1 MQRPAARFMSALAMV
16 MAAALGTVSCG
27 SPNRAGLAAQGQPQP
42 PGASPSP
49 GSGTPADPSAPASGP
64 SGSSGSS
71 PGSPGSHRG
80 GPHGRTVAK
89 RHRGPCAGLDWQEVT
104 ASKPRVMAVPP
115 VPLAT
120 SIRMGTHPSCRY
132 DRLVIHFTG
141 RVPGYEV
148 RYVSA
153 RAAGQA
159 ARRLAHRGDR
169 FLLVTLHPAQAHDH
183 HGRQM
188 IKPFSRAAPYPL
200 LRGYAVVSDFEGALI
215 MVAVVH
221 RTRPFR
227 VGVLHER
234 LYVDVHR

>member
-16 MAAALGTVSCG
+16 LAAALGTVSCG
-27 SPNRAGLAAQGQPQP
+27 SPNRAGLAAQGQPQS
-42 PGASPSP
+42 PGASPRP
-49 GSGTPADPSAPASGP
+49 GRSTPADPPAP
-64 SGSSGSS
+64 SSGRSTGRS
-71 PGSPGSHRG
+71 PSPPGSHRG

-89 RHRGPCAGLDWQEVT
+89 RHRGPCAGLSWQEVT

-120 SIRMGTHPSCRY
+120 SIRLGTHPSCRY

-153 RAAGQA
+153 KAAGRA

-169 FLLVTLHPAQAHDH
+169 FLLITLHPAQAHDH
-183 HGRQM
+183 RGTQM
-188 IKPFSRAAPYPL
+188 IKPFSRTAPYPL

-227 VGVLHER
+227 VGILHER

>member
-16 MAAALGTVSCG
+16 LAAALGTVSCG
-27 SPNRAGLAAQGQPQP
+27 SPNRAGLAAQGQPQS
-42 PGASPSP
+42 PGASPRP
-49 GSGTPADPSAPASGP
+49 GSSTPADPPAP
-64 SGSSGSS
+64 S
-71 PGSPGSHRG
+71 PGRSPSPPRSHRG

-89 RHRGPCAGLDWQEVT
+89 RHRGPCAGLSWQEVT

-120 SIRMGTHPSCRY
+120 SIRVGTHPSCRY

-153 RAAGQA
+153 KAAGRA
-159 ARRLAHRGDR
+159 ARRLARRGDR
-169 FLLVTLHPAQAHDH
+169 FLLITLHPAQAHDH
-183 HGRQM
+183 RGRQM
-188 IKPFSRAAPYPL
+188 IKPFARTAPYPL

-227 VGVLHER
+227 VGILHER

>member
-1 MQRPAARFMSALAMV
+1 MQRPAARFISALAMV
-16 MAAALGTVSCG
+16 MAAALGAVSCG
-27 SPNRAGLAAQGQPQP
+27 SPNRAGLAAQGQPQ
-42 PGASPSP
+42 SP
-49 GSGTPADPSAPASGP
+49 GSSPRPGSSSPADPPASSPAPTRP
-64 SGSSGSS
+64 SGSAS
-71 PGSPGSHRG
+71 PPASHRG

-89 RHRGPCAGLDWQEVT
+89 RHRGPCAGLSWQKVT
-104 ASKPRVMAVPP
+104 ASKPRLMAVPP

-120 SIRMGTHPSCRY
+120 SIRLGTHPSCRY

-153 RAAGQA
+153 RAAGPA

-169 FLLVTLHPAQAHDH
+169 FLLITLHPAQAHDH
-183 HGRQM
+183 RGRQM
-188 IKPFSRAAPYPL
+188 IRPFARTAPYPL

-221 RTRPFR
+221 KTRPFR
-227 VGVLHER
+227 VGILHER

>member
-1 MQRPAARFMSALAMV
+1 MQRPAARFISTLAMV
-16 MAAALGTVSCG
+16 MAAALGAVSCG
-27 SPNRAGLAAQGQPQP
+27 SPNRAGLAAQGQPQ
-42 PGASPSP
+42 SP
-49 GSGTPADPSAPASGP
+49 GSSPRPGSSAPADPPASSPAPTGP
-64 SGSSGSS
+64 SGSAS
-71 PGSPGSHRG
+71 PPASHRG
-80 GPHGRTVAK
+80 RPHGRTVAK
-89 RHRGPCAGLDWQEVT
+89 RHRGPCAGLSWQKVT
-104 ASKPRVMAVPP
+104 ASKPRVMPVPP

-120 SIRMGTHPSCRY
+120 SIRLGTHPSCRY

-153 RAAGQA
+153 KAAGPA

-169 FLLVTLHPAQAHDH
+169 FLLITLHPAQAHDH
-183 HGRQM
+183 RGRQM
-188 IKPFSRAAPYPL
+188 IKPFARTAPYPL

-221 RTRPFR
+221 STRPFR
-227 VGVLHER
+227 VGILHER

>member
-1 MQRPAARFMSALAMV
+1 MQRPAARFIPVLAMV
-16 MAAALGTVSCG
+16 MAVALGTVSCG

-42 PGASPSP
+42 GSSPRPGSSSPASPSASP
-49 GSGTPADPSAPASGP
+49 EPSGP
-64 SGSSGSS
+64 SGSAS
-71 PGSPGSHRG
+71 PPASHRG
-80 GPHGRTVAK
+80 GSHGRTVAK
-89 RHRGPCAGLDWQEVT
+89 RHRGPCAGLSWQQVT
-104 ASKPRVMAVPP
+104 VSKPRVMPVPP

-120 SIRMGTHPSCRY
+120 SIRLGTHPSCRY

-153 RAAGQA
+153 SAAGPA
-159 ARRLAHRGDR
+159 ARRLARRGDR
-169 FLLVTLHPAQAHDH
+169 FLLITLHPAQAHDH
-183 HGRQM
+183 RGTQM
-188 IKPFSRAAPYPL
+188 IKPFSRTAPYPL

>member
-1 MQRPAARFMSALAMV
+1 MQRPAARFISALAVV
-16 MAAALGTVSCG
+16 MAAVLGTVSCS
-27 SPNRAGLAAQGQPQP
+27 SPNRAGLAAQGQPQ
-42 PGASPSP
+42 SP
-49 GSGTPADPSAPASGP
+49 GSSPRPGSSSPADPPASSPAPPGP
-64 SGSSGSS
+64 SGSAS
-71 PGSPGSHRG
+71 PPASHRG

-89 RHRGPCAGLDWQEVT
+89 RHRGPCAGLSWQKVT
-104 ASKPRVMAVPP
+104 ASKPRVMPVPP

-120 SIRMGTHPSCRY
+120 SIRLGTHPSCRY
-132 DRLVIHFTG
+132 DRLVIQFTG

-153 RAAGQA
+153 RAAGPA

-169 FLLVTLHPAQAHDH
+169 FLLITLHPAQAHDH
-183 HGRQM
+183 RGRQM
-188 IKPFSRAAPYPL
+188 IRPFARTAPYPL

-221 RTRPFR
+221 KTRPFR
-227 VGVLHER
+227 VGILHER

>member
-1 MQRPAARFMSALAMV
+1 MQRPAARFVSALAVV
-16 MAAALGTVSCG
+16 MAAVLGAVACG
-27 SPNRAGLAAQGQPQP
+27 SPDRAGLAAQGQPQSPGSSPRPGSSSPANP
-42 PGASPSP
+42 PASSPGPSGSASPSP
-49 GSGTPADPSAPASGP
+49 SR
-64 SGSSGSS
+64 
-71 PGSPGSHRG
+71 RG
-80 GPHGRTVAK
+80 GSHGRTVAK
-89 RHRGPCAGLDWQEVT
+89 RHRGPCAGLSWQRVT
-104 ASKPRVMAVPP
+104 ASKPRVMPVPP

-120 SIRMGTHPSCRY
+120 SIRLGTHPSCRY

-153 RAAGQA
+153 KAAGPA
-159 ARRLAHRGDR
+159 ARRLARRGDR
-169 FLLVTLHPAQAHDH
+169 FLLITLHPAQAHDH
-183 HGRQM
+183 RGTQM
-188 IKPFSRAAPYPL
+188 IRPFSRTAPYPL

-227 VGVLHER
+227 VGILHER

>member
-16 MAAALGTVSCG
+16 LAAVLGAASCG
-27 SPNRAGLAAQGQPQP
+27 SPDRAGLAAQGQPQ
-42 PGASPSP
+42 SP
-49 GSGTPADPSAPASGP
+49 GSSPRPGSSSPADPPASSPAPPEP
-64 SGSSGSS
+64 SGSAS
-71 PGSPGSHRG
+71 PPASHRG

-89 RHRGPCAGLDWQEVT
+89 RHRGPCAGLSWQKVT
-104 ASKPRVMAVPP
+104 ASKPRVMPVPP

-120 SIRMGTHPSCRY
+120 SIRLGTHPSCRY
-132 DRLVIHFTG
+132 DRLVVHFTG

-153 RAAGQA
+153 RAAGPA
-159 ARRLAHRGDR
+159 ARRLARRGDR
-169 FLLVTLHPAQAHDH
+169 FLLITLHPAQAHDH
-183 HGRQM
+183 RGRQM
-188 IKPFSRAAPYPL
+188 IRPFARTAPYPL

-227 VGVLHER
+227 VGILHER

>member
-1 MQRPAARFMSALAMV
+1 MQRPAARFIPALAMV
-16 MAAALGTVSCG
+16 LAAALGAVSCG

-42 PGASPSP
+42 
-49 GSGTPADPSAPASGP
+49 
-64 SGSSGSS
+64 GSS
-71 PGSPGSHRG
+71 PRPGSSSPANPPASASPPAPHRRG
-80 GPHGRTVAK
+80 SHGRTVAR
-89 RHRGPCAGLDWQEVT
+89 RHRGPCAGLSWEKVT
-104 ASKPRVMAVPP
+104 ASKPRVMPVPP

-120 SIRMGTHPSCRY
+120 SIRLGTHPSCRY
-132 DRLVIHFTG
+132 DRLVVHFTG

-153 RAAGQA
+153 RAAGPA
-159 ARRLAHRGDR
+159 ARRLARRGDR
-169 FLLVTLHPAQAHDH
+169 FLLITLHPAQAHDH
-183 HGRQM
+183 RGTQM
-188 IKPFSRAAPYPL
+188 IKPFARTAPYPL

>member
-27 SPNRAGLAAQGQPQP
+27 SPNRAGLAAQGQPQ
-42 PGASPSP
+42 SP
-49 GSGTPADPSAPASGP
+49 GSSPRPGSSSPANPPASSPGP
-64 SGSSGSS
+64 SGPAS
-71 PGSPGSHRG
+71 PPASHRG
-80 GPHGRTVAK
+80 GSHGRTVAK
-89 RHRGPCAGLDWQEVT
+89 RHRGPCAGLSWQEVT
-104 ASKPRVMAVPP
+104 ASKPRVMVVPP

-120 SIRMGTHPSCRY
+120 SIRLGTHPSCRY

-153 RAAGQA
+153 KAAGPA
-159 ARRLAHRGDR
+159 ARRLARRGDR
-169 FLLVTLHPAQAHDH
+169 FLLITLHPAQAHDH
-183 HGRQM
+183 RGRQM
-188 IKPFSRAAPYPL
+188 IKPFSRTAPFPL
-200 LRGYAVVSDFEGALI
+200 LRGYTVVNDFEGALI

-221 RTRPFR
+221 KTRPFR
-227 VGVLHER
+227 VGILHER

>member
-1 MQRPAARFMSALAMV
+1 MQRPAARFISALAMV
-16 MAAALGTVSCG
+16 MAAALGAVSCG
-27 SPNRAGLAAQGQPQP
+27 SPNRAGLAAQGQPQ
-42 PGASPSP
+42 SP
-49 GSGTPADPSAPASGP
+49 GSSPRPGSSSPADPPASSPAPTGP
-64 SGSSGSS
+64 SGSAS
-71 PGSPGSHRG
+71 PPVSHRG

-89 RHRGPCAGLDWQEVT
+89 RHRGPCAGLSWQKVT
-104 ASKPRVMAVPP
+104 ASKPRVMPVPP

-120 SIRMGTHPSCRY
+120 SIRLGTHPSCRY

-153 RAAGQA
+153 KAAGPA
-159 ARRLAHRGDR
+159 ARRLARRGDR
-169 FLLVTLHPAQAHDH
+169 FLLITLHPAQAHDH
-183 HGRQM
+183 RGRQM
-188 IKPFSRAAPYPL
+188 IKPFARTAPYPL

-227 VGVLHER
+227 VGILHER

>member
-1 MQRPAARFMSALAMV
+1 MQRPAARFISALAMV
-16 MAAALGTVSCG
+16 MAAALGAVSCG
-27 SPNRAGLAAQGQPQP
+27 SPNRAGLAAQGQPQ
-42 PGASPSP
+42 SP
-49 GSGTPADPSAPASGP
+49 GSSPRPGSSSPADPPASSPAPTGP
-64 SGSSGSS
+64 SGSAS
-71 PGSPGSHRG
+71 PPASHRG

-89 RHRGPCAGLDWQEVT
+89 RHRGPCAGLSWQKVT
-104 ASKPRVMAVPP
+104 ASKPRVMPVPP

-120 SIRMGTHPSCRY
+120 SIRLGTHPSCRY

-153 RAAGQA
+153 KAAGPA
-159 ARRLAHRGDR
+159 ARRLARRGDR
-169 FLLVTLHPAQAHDH
+169 FLLITLHPAQAHDH
-183 HGRQM
+183 RGRQM
-188 IKPFSRAAPYPL
+188 IKPFSRTAPFPL

-221 RTRPFR
+221 KTRPFR
-227 VGVLHER
+227 VGILHER

>member
-1 MQRPAARFMSALAMV
+1 
-16 MAAALGTVSCG
+16 
-27 SPNRAGLAAQGQPQP
+27 
-42 PGASPSP
+42 
-49 GSGTPADPSAPASGP
+49 
-64 SGSSGSS
+64 
-71 PGSPGSHRG
+71 
-80 GPHGRTVAK
+80 VAK
-89 RHRGPCAGLDWQEVT
+89 RHRGPCAGLSWQKVT
-104 ASKPRVMAVPP
+104 ASKPRVMPVPP

-120 SIRMGTHPSCRY
+120 SIRLGTHPGCRY
-132 DRLVIHFTG
+132 DRLVVHFTG

-153 RAAGQA
+153 RAAGPA
-159 ARRLAHRGDR
+159 ARRLARRGDR
-169 FLLVTLHPAQAHDH
+169 FLLITLHPAQAHDH
-183 HGRQM
+183 RGTQM
-188 IKPFSRAAPYPL
+188 IRPFARTAPYPL

>member
-1 MQRPAARFMSALAMV
+1 MQRPAARFIPALAMV
-16 MAAALGTVSCG
+16 MAAALGAVSCG
-27 SPNRAGLAAQGQPQP
+27 SPNRAGLAAQGQSQP
-42 PGASPSP
+42 
-49 GSGTPADPSAPASGP
+49 
-64 SGSSGSS
+64 GSS
-71 PGSPGSHRG
+71 PRPGSSSPAKPSASASPPAPHRRG
-80 GPHGRTVAK
+80 SHGRTVAK
-89 RHRGPCAGLDWQEVT
+89 RHRGPCAGLSWEKVT
-104 ASKPRVMAVPP
+104 ASKPRVMPVPP

-120 SIRMGTHPSCRY
+120 SIRLGTHPSCRY
-132 DRLVIHFTG
+132 DRLVVHFTG

-153 RAAGQA
+153 RAAGPA
-159 ARRLAHRGDR
+159 ARRLARRGDR
-169 FLLVTLHPAQAHDH
+169 FLLITLHPAQAHDH
-183 HGRQM
+183 RGTQM
-188 IKPFSRAAPYPL
+188 IKPFARTAPYPL

>member
-16 MAAALGTVSCG
+16 LAAVLGAASCG
-27 SPNRAGLAAQGQPQP
+27 SPDRAGLAAQGQPQ
-42 PGASPSP
+42 SP
-49 GSGTPADPSAPASGP
+49 GSSPRPGSSSPAQPPASPGPSGP
-64 SGSSGSS
+64 SRSAG
-71 PGSPGSHRG
+71 PPASHRG

-89 RHRGPCAGLDWQEVT
+89 RHRGPCAGLSWQKVT
-104 ASKPRVMAVPP
+104 ASKPRLMAVPP

-120 SIRMGTHPSCRY
+120 SIRLGTHPSCRY

-153 RAAGQA
+153 RAAGPA

-169 FLLVTLHPAQAHDH
+169 FLLITLHPAQAHDH
-183 HGRQM
+183 RGTQM
-188 IKPFSRAAPYPL
+188 IRPFSRTAPYPL

-227 VGVLHER
+227 VGILHER

>member
-16 MAAALGTVSCG
+16 LAAVLGAASCG
-27 SPNRAGLAAQGQPQP
+27 SPDRAGLAAQGQPQ
-42 PGASPSP
+42 SP
-49 GSGTPADPSAPASGP
+49 GSSPRPGSSSPAQPPASPGPSGP
-64 SGSSGSS
+64 SRSAG
-71 PGSPGSHRG
+71 PPASHRG

-89 RHRGPCAGLDWQEVT
+89 RHRGPCAGLSWQKVT
-104 ASKPRVMAVPP
+104 ASKPRVMPVPP

-120 SIRMGTHPSCRY
+120 SIRLGTHPSCRY

-153 RAAGQA
+153 RAAGPA
-159 ARRLAHRGDR
+159 ARRLARRGDR
-169 FLLVTLHPAQAHDH
+169 FLLITLHPAQAHDH
-183 HGRQM
+183 RGTQM
-188 IKPFSRAAPYPL
+188 IRPFSRTAPYPL

>member
-1 MQRPAARFMSALAMV
+1 MQRPAARFIPALAMV
-16 MAAALGTVSCG
+16 MAAALGAVSCG

-42 PGASPSP
+42 
-49 GSGTPADPSAPASGP
+49 
-64 SGSSGSS
+64 GSS
-71 PGSPGSHRG
+71 PRPGSSSPAKPSASASPPAPHRRG
-80 GPHGRTVAK
+80 SHGRTVAK
-89 RHRGPCAGLDWQEVT
+89 RHRGPCAGLSWEKVT
-104 ASKPRVMAVPP
+104 ASKPRVMPVPP

-120 SIRMGTHPSCRY
+120 SIRLGTHPSCRY
-132 DRLVIHFTG
+132 DRLVVHFTG

-153 RAAGQA
+153 RAAGPA
-159 ARRLAHRGDR
+159 ARRLARRGDR
-169 FLLVTLHPAQAHDH
+169 FLLITLHPAQAHDH
-183 HGRQM
+183 RGTQM
-188 IKPFSRAAPYPL
+188 IKPFARTAPYPL

>member
-1 MQRPAARFMSALAMV
+1 MQRPAARFISALAMV
-16 MAAALGTVSCG
+16 MAAALGAVSCG
-27 SPNRAGLAAQGQPQP
+27 SPNRAGLAAQGQPQ
-42 PGASPSP
+42 SP
-49 GSGTPADPSAPASGP
+49 GSSPRPGSSSPADPPASSPATTGP
-64 SGSSGSS
+64 SGSAS
-71 PGSPGSHRG
+71 PPASHRG

-89 RHRGPCAGLDWQEVT
+89 RHRGPCAGLSWQKVT
-104 ASKPRVMAVPP
+104 ASKPRVMPVPP

-120 SIRMGTHPSCRY
+120 SIRLGTHPSCRY

-153 RAAGQA
+153 RSAGPA
-159 ARRLAHRGDR
+159 ARRLARRGDR
-169 FLLVTLHPAQAHDH
+169 FLLITLHPAQAHDH
-183 HGRQM
+183 RGTQM
-188 IKPFSRAAPYPL
+188 IKPFARIAPYPL

-221 RTRPFR
+221 KTRPFR

>member
-16 MAAALGTVSCG
+16 IAAALGTVSCG
-27 SPNRAGLAAQGQPQP
+27 SPNRAGLAAQGQPQS
-42 PGASPSP
+42 PGASSRP
-49 GSGTPADPSAPASGP
+49 GSSTPADPPAPSAPP
-64 SGSSGSS
+64 S
-71 PGSPGSHRG
+71 PPASHRG
-80 GPHGRTVAK
+80 GSHGRTVAR
-89 RHRGPCAGLDWQEVT
+89 RHRGPCAGLSWQEVT

-120 SIRMGTHPSCRY
+120 SIRLGTHPSCRY

-153 RAAGQA
+153 KAAGRA

-169 FLLVTLHPAQAHDH
+169 FLLITLHPAQAHDH
-183 HGRQM
+183 HGTQM

>member
-1 MQRPAARFMSALAMV
+1 MQRPAARFISALAMV
-16 MAAALGTVSCG
+16 MAAALGAVSCG
-27 SPNRAGLAAQGQPQP
+27 SPNRAGLAAQGQPQ
-42 PGASPSP
+42 SP
-49 GSGTPADPSAPASGP
+49 GSSPRPGSSSPADPPASSPAPTGP
-64 SGSSGSS
+64 SGSAS
-71 PGSPGSHRG
+71 PPASHRG

-89 RHRGPCAGLDWQEVT
+89 RHRGPCAGLSWQKVT
-104 ASKPRVMAVPP
+104 ASKPRVMPVPP

-120 SIRMGTHPSCRY
+120 SIRLGTHPSCRY

-153 RAAGQA
+153 KAAGPA
-159 ARRLAHRGDR
+159 ARRLARRGDR
-169 FLLVTLHPAQAHDH
+169 FLLITLHPAQAHDH
-183 HGRQM
+183 RGRQM
-188 IKPFSRAAPYPL
+188 IKPFARTAPYPL

-227 VGVLHER
+227 VGILHER